1 MFSAFSLKNTMSFG
15 GVMITKDYL
24 VELDRRYVWHPFT
37 QMNDYMGAEPLVIE
51 GGEGCFLVDVEGNK
65 YIDGVSSLWV
75 LVHGHGKK
83 ELVDAIE
90 RQSKILCH
98 STLLGLANVPSVLLA
113 KKLIDIVPQGLC
125 KVFYSDNGS
134 TSVEIALKMAYQYW
148 QQRGEKRKK
157 RFISL
162 TNAYHGDTLGS
173 VSVGG
178 IDLFHQV
185 YGPLLFKTY
194 KAPSPYCYRC
204 PLKFKRES
212 CGLACIDAFEK
223 VVRNRRDEICA
234 VIVEP
239 LVQGAAGM
247 IVQPRG
253 WLRAVWSIAKENG
266 LLFIADEVATGFG
279 RTGNM
284 FACDDEQILPD
295 FMCVAKGITGGYL
308 PLAATITTESVFDG
322 FLGQFDEFK
331 TFFHGHTYTGN
342 PLACAV
348 AVENIDLFRK
358 DKLIPKLQQKISFL
372 AKLLERFND
381 LSHVGEVRQKGF
393 MVGIE
398 LVKSRK
404 SKKPYPPG
412 QKIGQRVIWEARKRG
427 VVIRPLGDVIVLMPP
442 LAIDSSTLEKLTDV
456 TYESIRAVTG
466 P

>member
-1 MFSAFSLKNTMSFG
+1 MNKKKQLIDWDK
-15 GVMITKDYL
+15 
-24 VELDRRYVWHPFT
+24 RYIWHPFT
-37 QMNDYMGAEPLVIE
+37 QMKDYMDTNPLVIE
-51 GGEGCFLVDVEGNK
+51 KGDGCYLTDIAGNK

-90 RQSKILCH
+90 KQSKILCH
-98 STLLGLANVPSVLLA
+98 STLLGLANVPSILLA
-113 KKLIDIVPQGLC
+113 KKLIEIVPRGLSR
-125 KVFYSDNGS
+125 VFYSDNGS

-148 QQRGEKRKK
+148 QQKGNKKKK
-157 RFISL
+157 RFISF
-162 TNAYHGDTLGS
+162 TNAYHGDTIGS

-204 PLKFKRES
+204 PLKLERET
-212 CGLACIDAFEK
+212 CGLACVEAFEK
-223 VVRNRRDEICA
+223 VVKAHHEEACA

-247 IVQPRG
+247 IMQPPG
-253 WLRAVWSIAKENG
+253 WLHAVWKIAKEYN
-266 LLFIADEVATGFG
+266 LLFITDEVATGFG

-284 FACDDEQILPD
+284 FACDEEKISPD
-295 FMCVAKGITGGYL
+295 FLCVAKGITGGYL
-308 PLAATITTESVFDG
+308 PLAATLSTEEVFNG

-348 AVENIDLFRK
+348 AVENIDLFKKDRVLQKLKHKIVNLRK
-358 DKLIPKLQQKISFL
+358 D
-372 AKLLERFND
+372 LERFQD

-404 SKKPYPPG
+404 TKRLYPPCE
-412 QKIGQRVIWEARKRG
+412 KIGQKVIWEARKRG
-427 VVIRPLGDVIVLMPP
+427 VIMRPLGDVIVLMPP
-442 LAIDSSTLEKLTDV
+442 LAIDEPTLEKLVDI
-456 TYESIRAVTG
+456 TYESIKAVTG
-466 P
+466 I

>member
-1 MFSAFSLKNTMSFG
+1 
-15 GVMITKDYL
+15 MISKRDL
-24 VELDRRYVWHPFT
+24 VAWDKRYIWHPFT
-37 QMNDYMGAEPLVIE
+37 QMKDYMDTNPLVIE
-51 GGEGCFLVDVEGNK
+51 KGDGCYLIDIAGNK

-83 ELVDAIE
+83 ELVDAVE
-90 RQSKILCH
+90 KQSKILCH

-113 KKLIDIVPQGLC
+113 KKLIEIVPRGLSR
-125 KVFYSDNGS
+125 VFYSDNGS

-148 QQRGEKRKK
+148 QQKGNKKKK
-157 RFISL
+157 RFISF
-162 TNAYHGDTLGS
+162 TNAYHGDTIGS

-204 PLKFKRES
+204 PLKLERET
-212 CGLACIDAFEK
+212 CGLACVEMFEK
-223 VVRNRRDEICA
+223 VVKAHHEEACA

-247 IVQPRG
+247 IMQPPG
-253 WLRAVWSIAKENG
+253 WLHAVWKIAKEYN
-266 LLFIADEVATGFG
+266 LLFITDEVATGFG

-284 FACDDEQILPD
+284 FACDEEKISPD
-295 FMCVAKGITGGYL
+295 FLCVAKGITGGYL
-308 PLAATITTESVFDG
+308 PLAATLSTEEVFNG

-348 AVENIDLFRK
+348 AVENIDLFKKDRVLQKLKHKIVNLRK
-358 DKLIPKLQQKISFL
+358 G
-372 AKLLERFND
+372 LERFKD

-404 SKKPYPPG
+404 TKRPYPPG
-412 QKIGQRVIWEARKRG
+412 EKIGQKVIWEARKRG
-427 VVIRPLGDVIVLMPP
+427 VIMRPLGDVIVLMPP
-442 LAIDSSTLEKLTDV
+442 LAIDEPTLEKLVDV
-456 TYESIRAVTG
+456 TYESIKAVTG
-466 P
+466 I

>member
-1 MFSAFSLKNTMSFG
+1 MDTN
-15 GVMITKDYL
+15 
-24 VELDRRYVWHPFT
+24 
-37 QMNDYMGAEPLVIE
+37 PLVIE
-51 GGEGCFLVDVEGNK
+51 KGDGCYLIDIAGNK

-83 ELVDAIE
+83 ELVDAVE
-90 RQSKILCH
+90 KQSKILCH
-98 STLLGLANVPSVLLA
+98 STLLGLANVQSILLA
-113 KKLIDIVPQGLC
+113 KKLIEIVPRGLSR
-125 KVFYSDNGS
+125 VFYSDNGS

-148 QQRGEKRKK
+148 QQKGNKKKK
-157 RFISL
+157 RFISF
-162 TNAYHGDTLGS
+162 TNAYHGDTIGS

-204 PLKFKRES
+204 PLKLERET
-212 CGLACIDAFEK
+212 CGLACVEMFEK
-223 VVRNRRDEICA
+223 VVKAHHEEACA

-247 IVQPRG
+247 IMQPPG
-253 WLRAVWSIAKENG
+253 WLHAVWRIAKEYN
-266 LLFIADEVATGFG
+266 LFFITDEVATGFG

-284 FACDDEQILPD
+284 FACDEEKIFPD
-295 FMCVAKGITGGYL
+295 FLCVAKGITGGYL
-308 PLAATITTESVFDG
+308 PLAATLSTEEVFNG

-348 AVENIDLFRK
+348 AVENIDLFKKGRVLQKLKHKIVNLRK
-358 DKLIPKLQQKISFL
+358 
-372 AKLLERFND
+372 ALERFKD

-404 SKKPYPPG
+404 TKRPYPPG
-412 QKIGQRVIWEARKRG
+412 EKIGQKVIWEARKRG
-427 VVIRPLGDVIVLMPP
+427 VIMRPLGDVIVLMPP
-442 LAIDSSTLEKLTDV
+442 LAIDEPTLEKLVDV
-456 TYESIRAVTG
+456 TYESIKAVTG
-466 P
+466 I

>member
-1 MFSAFSLKNTMSFG
+1 MNKKKQLIDWDK
-15 GVMITKDYL
+15 
-24 VELDRRYVWHPFT
+24 RYIWHPFT
-37 QMNDYMGAEPLVIE
+37 QMKDYMDTNPLVIE
-51 GGEGCFLVDVEGNK
+51 KGDGCYLIDIAGNK

-90 RQSKILCH
+90 KQSKILCH
-98 STLLGLANVPSVLLA
+98 STLLGLANVPSILLA
-113 KKLIDIVPQGLC
+113 KKLIEIVPRGLSR
-125 KVFYSDNGS
+125 VFYSDNGS

-148 QQRGEKRKK
+148 QQKGNKKKK
-157 RFISL
+157 RFISF
-162 TNAYHGDTLGS
+162 TNAYHGDTIGS

-204 PLKFKRES
+204 PLKLERET
-212 CGLACIDAFEK
+212 CGLACVEAFEK
-223 VVRNRRDEICA
+223 VVKAHHEEACA

-247 IVQPRG
+247 IMQPPG
-253 WLRAVWSIAKENG
+253 WLHAVWKIAKEYN
-266 LLFIADEVATGFG
+266 LLFITDEVATGFG

-284 FACDDEQILPD
+284 FACDEEKISPD
-295 FMCVAKGITGGYL
+295 FLCVAKGITGGYL
-308 PLAATITTESVFDG
+308 PLAATLSTEEVFNG

-348 AVENIDLFRK
+348 AVENINLFKKDRVLQKLKHKIVNLRK
-358 DKLIPKLQQKISFL
+358 D
-372 AKLLERFND
+372 LERFQD

-404 SKKPYPPG
+404 TKRPYLPCD
-412 QKIGQRVIWEARKRG
+412 KIGQKVIWEARKRG
-427 VVIRPLGDVIVLMPP
+427 VIMRPLGDVIVLMPP
-442 LAIDSSTLEKLTDV
+442 LAIDEPTLEKLVDV
-456 TYESIRAVTG
+456 TYESIKAVTG
-466 P
+466 I